1 MQQPVPPVEELLP
14 FDIDIENWNFQLNK
28 FNERKYLQ
36 LEFLFDQTDWA
47 NQEIIVLI
55 ICLFNLRNK

>member
-55 ICLFNLRNK
+55 ICLSND